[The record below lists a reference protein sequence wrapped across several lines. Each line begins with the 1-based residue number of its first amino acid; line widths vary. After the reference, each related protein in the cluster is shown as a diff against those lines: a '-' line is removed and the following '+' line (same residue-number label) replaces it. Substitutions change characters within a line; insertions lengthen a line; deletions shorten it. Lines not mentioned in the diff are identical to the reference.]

1 MATDSGYSPQER
13 PPDVEAREGAQRILA
28 NTAYRGLADLGS
40 KIISLALYVVMARE
54 LGESGFG
61 VFTFGLAVAMLVTA
75 LGGFG
80 QDAILVREVAR
91 DHRRIDDYFANTLA
105 LKLVLSIPALLLAI
119 AAASFMEVARDTRI
133 VVALL

>member
-1 MATDSGYSPQER
+1 MATDSGYSPHER

-91 DHRRIDDYFANTLA
+91 DRSRIDHYFGNTLV
-105 LKLVLSIPALLLAI
+105 LKVVLAFPALAVAI
-119 AAASFMEVARDTRI
+119 AGA
-133 VVALL
+133 ALLDV